1 MLPSISSGNFG
12 IASKPVYGCDSVREI
27 GIVDK
32 TVGPLTVDLDDV
44 AQSKV
49 TFPGLPLISE
59 SSFTSIR
66 SKNSGRPLKKSKVER
81 SEDKEVVDLKED
93 SDVQSGLKQKQFQ
106 LKCESKN
113 RDRGWFPNELNPR
126 LANSRRNLFHLPKMG
141 LHVLSTSE
149 RLLFQQSLG
158 QPLQVLQKR
167 GEKISSDSNGHF
179 MTLGGRTI
187 LNNRYHLPPES
198 SLVSSRVPSHSP
210 ESSDL
215 HRKGESKH
223 VPGAAF
229 HYRCCCRRH
238 TQGNA
243 QKGSLKS
250 TLQTKERANK
260 EKKEGTLPKQGSRGI
275 ILGSEK
281 IVKPSDKPPPKRI
294 MASTGMKTLPYVQK
308 KNKKIVKTLSSDS
321 SSNSYEQKKSLKNMQ
336 QHTTQKVT
344 NCLQEP
350 KTEKTSPP
358 MIDPTEEVKEGT
370 MICLQDRASNSIHQ
384 DAKEEVIEM
393 IDVENEKEKD
403 NRVQP
408 ELLDV
413 ESLAS
418 SSMAVN
424 QQRSPTPRL
433 LKVAHEVPV
442 DSVLATAFRKL
453 DTDCDG
459 HISFPE
465 LKKSLPQQLTRQQVN
480 YVKKIYLMACESTF
494 FGLEEFVAVHELCD
508 VLAHSSPIVFNSL
521 SNMDSPSMDVWI
533 NNFMESFREADINQ
547 RGVID
552 RQSFETL
559 LAKVINI
566 PQPNSLVIQTVLSNL
581 RKSADDTISGV
592 ELLAIVPFLVSLHRT
607 HQKDTGIKGIIE

>member
-49 TFPGLPLISE
+49 TFPDLPLISE
-59 SSFTSIR
+59 GSFTSIR
-66 SKNSGRPLKKSKVER
+66 SKNSGRPLKKSKVQR
-81 SEDKEVVDLKED
+81 SEDKEVLDLKED
-93 SDVQSGLKQKQFQ
+93 SDVQ
-106 LKCESKN
+106 
-113 RDRGWFPNELNPR
+113 R
-126 LANSRRNLFHLPKMG
+126 
-141 LHVLSTSE
+141 LSTSE

-167 GEKISSDSNGHF
+167 GEKISSDRNGHF

-187 LNNRYHLPPES
+187 LNNRYRLPPES

-215 HRKGESKH
+215 HRKGASKH
-223 VPGAAF
+223 APGAAF

-238 TQGNA
+238 KQGNA

-260 EKKEGTLPKQGSRGI
+260 EKKEGTLSKQGSRGI
-275 ILGSEK
+275 ILGNEK

-294 MASTGMKTLPYVQK
+294 VASTGMNTLPYVQK

-321 SSNSYEQKKSLKNMQ
+321 SSNSYEQKKSLKNIQ

-350 KTEKTSPP
+350 KSEKTLPP
-358 MIDPTEEVKEGT
+358 MIGPTEEGKEGT

-393 IDVENEKEKD
+393 IDVENEKGND
-403 NRVQP
+403 NSRVQP

-418 SSMAVN
+418 SSMAIN

-442 DSVLATAFRKL
+442 DSVLATVFRKL

-521 SNMDSPSMDVWI
+521 SNMDSPAMDVWI

-552 RQSFETL
+552 RQSFEATAFVNSISLNLLLNTNTL
-559 LAKVINI
+559 FFVFRINQTLPAKVINI

-581 RKSADDTISGV
+581 RKSTDDTISSV
-592 ELLAIVPFLVSLHRT
+592 ELLAIVPFLVSLHQT